1 MLKARNREELL
12 ELLIRMGYENYTII
26 EGKGVYTV
34 IIKNGKDSILK
45 VKKPYTYGEALEDFR
60 DYLPERI
67 YRNFS
72 RFLKNRIETKA
83 LSVAKR
89 FLKEKKRFLL
99 ISGGVGIGK
108 TTACVFTAF
117 QLYRYHKI
125 RNPLFVSVPSLMIEK
140 EEVLK
145 EVKNSDCIILDDFN
159 KVNEVAKGIAIEIF
173 LHAWNKNKYILVNT
187 NLSGKD
193 LKEYFDQHL
202 LSRIKE
208 EGMIVEIQD
217 RDYRVLIQKRGANDD
232 RVTLCENTR

>member
-108 TTACVFTAF
+108 TTACVFGAF

-145 EVKNSDCIILDDFN
+145 EVKNSDCVILDDFN
-159 KVNEVAKGIAIEIF
+159 KVSEVAKEIAVEIF
-173 LHAWNKNKYILVNT
+173 LNSWNRNKYILVNT
-187 NLSGKD
+187 NLNGKE
-193 LKEYFDQHL
+193 LKQYFNQHI